1 MGAQSAWEPHRA
13 EAFAG
18 LSTKDEIR
26 RPTDDVM
33 DRRPQLKEALRAVLD
48 QFKVV
53 CRSAP
58 RICRMRRQI
67 RYVAWHMEDGCR
79 LTNCQSGQ
87 ERWEIALPARSG
99 GKRGE
104 EALLAMHTST
114 RC

>member
-33 DRRPQLKEALRAVLD
+33 DRRPQLKEASRAVVD
-48 QFKVV
+48 EFKVV

-67 RYVAWHMEDGCR
+67 RYVAWQ
-79 LTNCQSGQ
+79 LTHAV
-87 ERWEIALPARSG
+87 EL
-99 GKRGE
+99 
-104 EALLAMHTST
+104 
-114 RC
+114 